1 MELGYISY
9 LIVVWDC
16 GERAN
21 EQHRAVWWEVR
32 TSERVLVDWDR
43 GFSDH
48 KRSSGTQKKSVK
60 WIKLNEKL
68 RRLKQFILTQ
78 SKYLE
83 MIGDNDDVLS
93 GDTTLSLKSRE
104 ALNSMWEDVFLLEV
118 DDIGFSC
125 VVNRLRVDL
134 IQLSE

>member
-1 MELGYISY
+1 
-9 LIVVWDC
+9 
-16 GERAN
+16 
-21 EQHRAVWWEVR
+21 
-32 TSERVLVDWDR
+32 
-43 GFSDH
+43 
-48 KRSSGTQKKSVK
+48 
-60 WIKLNEKL
+60 
-68 RRLKQFILTQ
+68 
-78 SKYLE
+78 

-104 ALNSMWEDVFLLEV
+104 ALNSMREDVFLLEV